1 LSMSI
6 RYYSSTCVNGSDA
19 LFHFVNFAA
28 ARIRWSMQKKMGL
41 LFLACLLVCT
51 GTHASYARQGKTL
64 TQVSTI
70 DALLGGVYDGKMSIG
85 QLKLYGD
92 TGLGTFDALD
102 GEMLMADATAYRIR
116 SDGSV
121 QIAGPAETTPF
132 AAVTFFNAD
141 LEKTLPGCTGME
153 ELTRQI
159 DAVLPTPNL
168 IYVLRIE
175 GTFKE
180 VITRSVPRQEKP
192 YKPLTEIVKSQP
204 TFKFENVEGV
214 VVGIRCPAFMKGINV
229 PGYHL
234 HFLTKDRKAG
244 GHVLDISVSHAV
256 VKVDTTSNFYMV
268 LPEDQDFYKVDMEK
282 DLSRDV
288 KAVESMKK

>member
-1 LSMSI
+1 MPI
-6 RYYSSTCVNGSDA
+6 RCYSSTCVNGGDA
-19 LFHFVNFAA
+19 LFHFVNLAA
-28 ARIRWSMQKKMGL
+28 ARIRWIMQKKMGL
-41 LFLACLLVCT
+41 LFLACLLVCA
-51 GTHASYARQGKTL
+51 GAHASYAQQGKTL

-102 GEMLMADATAYRIR
+102 GEMVMVDETAYRVKA
-116 SDGSV
+116 DGTI

-132 AAVTFFNAD
+132 AAVTFFTAD
-141 LEKTLPGCTGME
+141 LEKTLPGSIGIE

-159 DAVLPTPNL
+159 DAILPTPNL

-175 GTFKE
+175 GTFKK
-180 VITRSVPRQEKP
+180 VITRSVPRQAKP

-214 VVGIRCPAFMKGINV
+214 VVGLRCPAFMKGINV

-234 HFLTKDRKAG
+234 HFLTRDRKAG

-256 VKVDTTSNFYMV
+256 VKVDTTGNFYMV

-282 DLSRDV
+282 DLSGDV
-288 KAVESMKK
+288 TAVESMKK

>member
-1 LSMSI
+1 MRKKLS
-6 RYYSSTCVNGSDA
+6 
-19 LFHFVNFAA
+19 
-28 ARIRWSMQKKMGL
+28 L
-41 LFLACLLVCT
+41 LFLAGLLVCT
-51 GTHASYARQGKTL
+51 GTHASYAQQGKTL

-70 DALLGGVYDGKMSIG
+70 DALLGGVYDGKMSIR

-92 TGLGTFDALD
+92 TGLGTFDALN
-102 GEMLMADATAYRIR
+102 GEMVMVDSTVYRVMADGTI
-116 SDGSV
+116 

-132 AAVTFFNAD
+132 AAVTFFKTD
-141 LEKTLPGCTGME
+141 LEKTLPGSIGME

-192 YKPLTEIVKSQP
+192 YKPLTEIVKNQP

-214 VVGIRCPAFMKGINV
+214 VVGLRCPAFMKGINV

-234 HFLTKDRKAG
+234 HFLTRDRKAG

-268 LPEDQDFYKVDMEK
+268 LPEDRDFYKVDMEK
-282 DLSRDV
+282 DLSGDET
-288 KAVESMKK
+288 AVESMKK

>member
-1 LSMSI
+1 MSRFI
-6 RYYSSTCVNGSDA
+6 RYYSRTCANSGEVF
-19 LFHFVNFAA
+19 LHFANLVAG
-28 ARIRWSMQKKMGL
+28 RLRWIVQKKMGL
-41 LFLACLLVCT
+41 LLLAGFLVCT
-51 GTHASYARQGKTL
+51 GTHASCAQQDNTL

-70 DALLGGVYDGKMSIG
+70 NALLGGVYDGKMSIR

-102 GEMLMADATAYRIR
+102 GEMVMADATVYRVR
-116 SDGSV
+116 ADGTV
-121 QIAGPAETTPF
+121 QIAGPDETTPF
-132 AAVTFFNAD
+132 AAVTFFRAG
-141 LEKTLPGCTGME
+141 LEKTLPGSTGMK

-159 DAVLPTPNL
+159 DATLPSPNL

-175 GTFKE
+175 GTFRE

-204 TFKFENVEGV
+204 AFKFKNVEGV
-214 VVGIRCPAFMKGINV
+214 VVGLRCPAFMKGINV

-268 LPEDQDFYKVDMEK
+268 LPKDQDFYKADMEK
-282 DLSRDV
+282 DLSGEV
-288 KAVESMKK
+288 AAVESLNK